1 MRNVFYCENKFYEIE
16 ISRKKFVYFHLK
28 KSLDYFSHKHM
39 RKVSLVL
46 VETKHNNNVNNNM
59 MLISDNV
66 DNAEAHHSLGKS
78 KKVNLNLNF
87 AYKK

>member
-1 MRNVFYCENKFYEIE
+1 
-16 ISRKKFVYFHLK
+16 
-28 KSLDYFSHKHM
+28 
-39 RKVSLVL
+39 
-46 VETKHNNNVNNNM
+46 
-59 MLISDNV
+59 MLINKNMILIIDNL